1 MFVYRRRADDIDMRG
16 FDLEDTPYLK
26 GIVVAIGGVLLVTAL
41 SFAAAFGHDTLS
53 DEKYIRKVETLLTG
67 DEASADR
74 RARLMNAIWSPD
86 PTVSLVERVG
96 MSEEYFKL
104 VETQLEVSVAEISDL
119 QLTPRMTRING
130 GILFGLQH
138 AATTTEEVVE
148 FFPEVHGEALLETL
162 FFIYA
167 QGFEPLSAACNEL
180 QIIAEERDIS
190 AQLVCEPVLHPEVFR
205 AS

>member
-1 MFVYRRRADDIDMRG
+1 MFIYRRRADDTDMRG
-16 FDLEDTPYLK
+16 IDLKDGRYTK
-26 GIVVAIGGVLLVTAL
+26 GVVVAICGVLVVSAL
-41 SFAAAFGHDTLS
+41 GLGAAIGHDTLS
-53 DEKYIRKVETLLTG
+53 DEKYVIKVATLLAG
-67 DEASADR
+67 DEASAER
-74 RARLMNAIWSPD
+74 LASLMNEIWSPD
-86 PTVSLVERVG
+86 PAVDLSERVR

-119 QLTPRMTRING
+119 KLTPSMTRINA

-138 AATTTEEVVE
+138 AAITTEEVVE
-148 FFPEVHGEALLETL
+148 FFPEVQGEALLETL
-162 FFIYA
+162 FFIYG

-180 QIIAEERDIS
+180 QVIADEREIS